1 MQAGRL
7 RHRIA
12 LQRYSAGERD
22 ENGYLIPGSAGW
34 QTVTLLWAAIE
45 GINGREFV
53 AAAAEQAATTWRI
66 TVRHFRIEPSMR
78 LKAGDTV
85 FNVKAILP
93 DNNRQRMVL
102 MCETGVNEG

>member
-1 MQAGRL
+1 MKAGRL

-34 QTVTLLWAAIE
+34 QNVTLLWAAIE

-66 TVRHFRIEPSMR
+66 TTRFIRLEPSMR
-78 LKAGDTV
+78 LKAGDTI
-85 FNVKAILP
+85 FNIKAVLP
-93 DNNRQRMVL
+93 NNNQSQIVL

>member
-1 MQAGRL
+1 MRSGEM
-7 RHRIA
+7 RHRLSI
-12 LQRYSAGERD
+12 QEYRYVSQDPVTGEVIY
-22 ENGYLIPGSAGW
+22 EWVEIGHM
-34 QTVTLLWAAIE
+34 WAKVE
-45 GINGREFV
+45 GIQGREFL

-78 LKAGDTV
+78 LKAGDTL